1 MFSEHW
7 SRKIYM
13 NYLRLQQVICKF
25 AECWLVTLLTLGS
38 NDTGFLDCCWLMVRM
53 MVVFLVVADSP
64 DFCADDDGGRLL
76 LLVFSARAANFTTRL
91 FLIMPGGHKLLV
103 VGTNGTNYTNW
114 LLANLST
121 TTAATIN
128 TSCIIYSP
136 YNYLSTHS
144 YDVMIWQ
151 ATSIKHMAFQCT
163 LEISQTLTASSFKV
177 SIPLHLPQHRWRT
190 RSENIVGWSE
200 LDTVTGQI
208 LGVKQG
214 RRLVWT
220 NKLVVPALH
229 LKIVSHTGDQQNSFT
244 FGRPANLV

>member
-1 MFSEHW
+1 MNIDHARSTW
-7 SRKIYM
+7 IICGCSRWFVSLL
-13 NYLRLQQVICKF
+13 NADWWL
-25 AECWLVTLLTLGS
+25 CWLWARMILVFSIVADLWCGWWWFSWSLLTLLTFG
-38 NDTGFLDCCWLMVRM
+38 
-53 MVVFLVVADSP
+53 
-64 DFCADDDGGRLL
+64 ADDDGGRLL

-91 FLIMPGGHKLLV
+91 FLIMPGGHKLLM

-144 YDVMIWQ
+144 YDVMIWL

-220 NKLVVPALH
+220 NKLVVHALH
-229 LKIVSHTGDQQNSFT
+229 LQNSFT
-244 FGRPANLV
+244 YSWPTK

>member
-25 AECWLVTLLTLGS
+25 ADWWLCWLWARMILVFSIVADLWCGWWWFSWSLLTLLTFG
-38 NDTGFLDCCWLMVRM
+38 
-53 MVVFLVVADSP
+53 
-64 DFCADDDGGRLL
+64 ADDDGGRLL

-91 FLIMPGGHKLLV
+91 FLIMPGGHKLLM

-136 YNYLSTHS
+136 NNYLSTHS
-144 YDVMIWQ
+144 YDVVIWL
-151 ATSIKHMAFQCT
+151 ATSIKHIWPFN
-163 LEISQTLTASSFKV
+163 
-177 SIPLHLPQHRWRT
+177 IPLRYLRHWQLHLLKSLFLFIFLSTAEERGQRT
-190 RSENIVGWSE
+190 LWVGWSST
-200 LDTVTGQI
+200 LW
-208 LGVKQG
+208 QG
-214 RRLVWT
+214 KYLVSSRDAAWYGPT
-220 NKLVVPALH
+220 N
-229 LKIVSHTGDQQNSFT
+229 
-244 FGRPANLV
+244 

>member
-25 AECWLVTLLTLGS
+25 ADWWLCWLWARMILVFSIVADLWCGWWWFSWSLLTLLTFG
-38 NDTGFLDCCWLMVRM
+38 
-53 MVVFLVVADSP
+53 
-64 DFCADDDGGRLL
+64 ADDDGGRLL

-91 FLIMPGGHKLLV
+91 FLIMPGGHKLLM
-103 VGTNGTNYTNW
+103 VGTNGTNCTNCWW
-114 LLANLST
+114 LATLST

-136 YNYLSTHS
+136 NNYLSTHS

-163 LEISQTLTASSFKV
+163 LEISQTLTASPFKV
-177 SIPLHLPQHRWRT
+177 SIPPHLPQHRWRT

-220 NKLVVPALH
+220 NKLVVHALH
-229 LKIVSHTGDQQNSFT
+229 LQNSFT
-244 FGRPANLV
+244 YSWPTK